1 MSEKVQIGSISVDP
15 KSKKFDYLKVGELYD
30 GSPVNIPIMVV
41 NGIGSKPRLLLI
53 GGVHGDEVVG
63 TEAIKRVISKIDPEK
78 FRGVVIGIPV
88 LNMPAYL
95 ARDRVNVLESPK
107 GRNDLQQFYTKS
119 INSEGPQSER
129 IAYVLHEEIFPK
141 VDYVIDLHSSII
153 GTYNLPRAIIC
164 GNYVPISEELR
175 EKIDGLA
182 VASAFEVI
190 YRPQRPPWPGM
201 YFTPDTFWEESCGK
215 AQIVLETGAA
225 PTIDDADTIISG
237 ITNIMKHL
245 GMLEGL
251 PTKAKDQ
258 VFVERLIAVRA
269 NKGGIF
275 RSRIKVGDYVKQ
287 GEVLGEVTNFFDD
300 VVEEIKSPEYG
311 LIVKNKTSAFVNTG
325 ERVFVVAPLEEV
337 QGKKG

>member
-41 NGIGSKPRLLLI
+41 NGIESKPRLLLI
-53 GGVHGDEVVG
+53 AGAHGDEVVG
-63 TEAIKRVISKIDPEK
+63 TEAIKRVISKIEPEK

-88 LNMPAYL
+88 LNIPAYL
-95 ARDRVNVLESPK
+95 ACDRINVLEAPK
-107 GRNDLQQFYTKS
+107 GSNDLHQFYKKS
-119 INSEGPQSER
+119 IDSEGSQSER
-129 IAYVLHEEIFPK
+129 ISYVLHKEIFPK
-141 VDYVIDLHSSII
+141 IDYIIDLHSSAK
-153 GTYNLPRAIIC
+153 GTYNFPRAIIS
-164 GNYVPISEELR
+164 GKYVPISKELR

-201 YFTPDTFWEESCGK
+201 YFTPRTFWEESCGK
-215 AQIVLETGAA
+215 AVIVLETGEA

-245 GMLEGL
+245 GMLEGS
-251 PTKAKDQ
+251 PKKVKDQ
-258 VFVERLIAVRA
+258 MFVERLIAIRA
-269 NKGGIF
+269 NKAGIL
-275 RSRIKVGDYVKQ
+275 RLKTKVGDYVKQ
-287 GEVLGEVTNFFDD
+287 GEVIGEVTNLFDD

-311 LIVKNKTSAFVNTG
+311 LIVKHRTSAFISTG
-325 ERVFVVAPLEEV
+325 VRAFVIAPLKEV

>member
-15 KSKKFDYLKVGELYD
+15 KSKKYDYLKVGELYD

-41 NGIGSKPRLLLI
+41 NGAEPKPRLLLTAAA
-53 GGVHGDEVVG
+53 HGDEVVG

-78 FRGVVIGIPV
+78 FKGVVIGIPV

-95 ARDRVNVLESPK
+95 AGDRVNVLETPK
-107 GRNDLQQFYTKS
+107 GRNDLHQFYTKS
-119 INSEGPQSER
+119 IDPEGSQTER
-129 IAYVLHEEIFPK
+129 IAYLLHEEIFPK
-141 VDYVIDLHSSII
+141 VDYVIDLHSSAI
-153 GTYNLPRAIIC
+153 GGYNSPRAIIC

-182 VASAFEVI
+182 VASAFKVI
-190 YRPQRPPWPGM
+190 FRPQKSPWPGM
-201 YFTPDTFWEESCGK
+201 YFTPRTLWEESYGK
-215 AQIVLETGAA
+215 AAIVLETGAA
-225 PTIDDADTIISG
+225 PTIGDADTIISG

-245 GMLEGL
+245 GMLEGS
-251 PTKAKDQ
+251 PTKVKDQ
-258 VFVERLIAVRA
+258 VFFDRIIAVRA

-275 RSRIKVGDYVKQ
+275 RSRTKVGDYVKQ
-287 GEVLGEVTNFFDD
+287 DEVIGEVTNLFDD

-311 LIVKNKTSAFVNTG
+311 LIIKNRTSAFVNTG
-325 ERVFVVAPLEEV
+325 ERVFVIALLEEV

>member
-1 MSEKVQIGSISVDP
+1 MSEKVQIGSISVNP
-15 KSKKFDYLKVGELYD
+15 KSKKYDFLKVGELYD

-41 NGIGSKPRLLLI
+41 NGVESKPRLLLI
-53 GGVHGDEVVG
+53 AAVHGDEVVG

-78 FRGVVIGIPV
+78 FKGVVIGIPV

-95 ARDRVNVLESPK
+95 ASERVNVLEVPK
-107 GRNDLQQFYTKS
+107 GSNDLERFFTKS
-119 INSEGPQSER
+119 INSEGCQSER
-129 IAYVLHEEIFPK
+129 IAYVLQEEIFPK
-141 VDYVIDLHSSII
+141 VDYVIDLHSSAI
-153 GTYNLPRAIIC
+153 GSNNFPRAIIC

-175 EKIDGLA
+175 EKIDELA
-182 VASAFEVI
+182 VASAFELI
-190 YRPQRPPWPGM
+190 FRPQRPPWPGM
-201 YFTPDTFWEESCGK
+201 YFTPGALWEESYGK
-215 AQIVLETGAA
+215 ATIVLETGAS

-258 VFVERLIAVRA
+258 IFVERLIAVRA

-275 RSRIKVGDYVKQ
+275 RPRTKIGDYVKQ
-287 GEVLGEVTNFFDD
+287 DEVIAEVTNLFDD

-311 LIVKNKTSAFVNTG
+311 LIIKHRTSAFVGTG
-325 ERVFVVAPLEEV
+325 ERVFVIAPLEEV
-337 QGKKG
+337 QGKES